1 MILDD
6 DKIVSQLTTTPAI
19 TTHLEPNV
27 SAHGFAVGY
36 YWFITRPIPAVQF
49 DASCNIKER
58 VSELLYLTKLKV
70 LLSSSPE

>member
-1 MILDD
+1 MMTR
-6 DKIVSQLTTTPAI
+6 IVFQLTTAAAI

-27 SAHGFAVGY
+27 GAHGFAVGY

-58 VSELLYLTKLKV
+58 VSELVNLTVLKV

>member
-6 DKIVSQLTTTPAI
+6 DKIVSQLTTAPI

-36 YWFITRPIPAVQF
+36 YWFITRPIPAV
-49 DASCNIKER
+49 
-58 VSELLYLTKLKV
+58 
-70 LLSSSPE
+70 

>member
-36 YWFITRPIPAVQF
+36 YWFITRSIPAVQF

-58 VSELLYLTKLKV
+58 VSELLYLTELKV

>member
-6 DKIVSQLTTTPAI
+6 DKIVSQLTTAPI

-36 YWFITRPIPAVQF
+36 YWFITRSIPAVQF

-58 VSELLYLTKLKV
+58 VSELLYLTELKV

>member
-6 DKIVSQLTTTPAI
+6 DKIASQLTTAPI

-58 VSELLYLTKLKV
+58 VRELLNGTVFKV
-70 LLSSSPE
+70 LLSSSPR

>member
-6 DKIVSQLTTTPAI
+6 DKIVSQLTTA

-58 VSELLYLTKLKV
+58 VSELLNLTVLKV

>member
-6 DKIVSQLTTTPAI
+6 DKIVSQLTTAPI

-49 DASCNIKER
+49 NASCNIKER
-58 VSELLYLTKLKV
+58 VSELLNLTV
-70 LLSSSPE
+70 L